1 MYSHEYNSRDY
12 HPPMPVV
19 EIRISALEEPDEQ
32 ITMEALLDSG
42 SDGTFLPEK
51 LLRRLGAESVREAW
65 VRGIGDVRYQASMY
79 VARIEIGQYAFFGVR
94 VIGDKQGRAILGRD
108 VLNQL
113 VVTLNGLA
121 NTLDIT
127 Q

>member
-1 MYSHEYNSRDY
+1 MYSHEYNGNDY

-19 EIRISALEEPDEQ
+19 ALRVSALEEPDEQ
-32 ITMEALLDSG
+32 VTIEALLDSG
-42 SDGTFLPEK
+42 ADGTFLPER
-51 LLRRLGAESVREAW
+51 LLHRLGAESVREAW
-65 VRGIGDVRYQASMY
+65 VSGIDDVRYPVNMY
-79 VARIEIGQYAFFGVR
+79 MAKIEIGPYSFWGAR
-94 VIGDKQGRAILGRD
+94 VVGDKQGRAIVGRD

-121 NTLDIT
+121 NTVDIT